1 MAAPEPVDLKLET
14 LQGKA
19 LPWKRLRGKVRLI
32 VNTASA
38 CGFTPQLG
46 GLQQLHERYGPQGLV
61 VLAFPC
67 NQFGLQEPGS
77 ADQIGA
83 FCERQYGVTF
93 PVMAKTEVNGPHAHP
108 LFAWLKAEAPGL
120 LGPGIKWNFT
130 KFLIGRDDQVIRR
143 YAPQVTPA
151 AIAPDI
157 EAALAA

>member
-1 MAAPEPVDLKLET
+1 MAAQEPVDLKLET
-14 LQGKA
+14 LEGKTV
-19 LPWKRLRGKVRLI
+19 PWSKYRHKVRLI

-46 GLQQLHERYGPQGLV
+46 GLQKLHEEYGPKGLV

-67 NQFGLQEPGS
+67 NQFGFQESGN
-77 ADQIGA
+77 AEQIGA
-83 FCERQYGVTF
+83 FCERNYGVTF
-93 PVMAKTEVNGPHAHP
+93 PVMAKSEVNGPQAHP

-120 LGPGIKWNFT
+120 LGSSIKWNFS

-143 YAPQVTPA
+143 YAPNVRPESIA
-151 AIAPDI
+151 ADI